1 MGVNKPIEFTLLLW
15 IFDIIRGEYNMKKN
29 SSTASGKPSGKAKR
43 SIIASAAT
51 LVGVGT
57 VYAFGAL
64 LKKIK

>member
-1 MGVNKPIEFTLLLW
+1 
-15 IFDIIRGEYNMKKN
+15 MKKN
-29 SSTASGKPSGKAKR
+29 SNTASGKPSGKAKK
-43 SIIASAAT
+43 SIIVSAAT

>member
-1 MGVNKPIEFTLLLW
+1 
-15 IFDIIRGEYNMKKN
+15 MKKHSN
-29 SSTASGKPSGKAKR
+29 TASGKSSGKAKK

-51 LVGVGT
+51 LVGVDT